1 MLAVACLGGP
11 EGKGQSEGRSLRTW
25 VDTLNLPLCE
35 QGTFETW
42 GVWIESASSTDTVV
56 GFRLQDSV
64 LAVELTLRWD
74 TSRVRLLP
82 PYVLTPVQSLV
93 GRLVSKVQA
102 VDTVTGELYISASA
116 DLSLRPAVGTGIPL
130 FYLKGRVR
138 PSDTAVGIPE
148 GGARVQQISLEGRL
162 GEEVTTVR
170 HLPGYVQIVR
180 DTTPEYTGRLSL
192 IGTDMDTA
200 NTDSIEVTGENIDS
214 QRVRELSFSLVVD
227 TTAVMFAEVLPLAV
241 DHPWGDVERSIE
253 LADGRIDV
261 RYGRSDGAELPTVG
275 TASLLEVLLHR
286 TTDSQ
291 FIAEVE
297 IVDGGINGTS
307 CLGRVTGMAGSI
319 SGARIVPVDTTGDT
333 TTVGVRNGHDQLQER
348 RYIET
353 LAGGVLMLAEG
364 VREVSLYDPAGR
376 QLGLRPIHDGQPM
389 LVEIEKGYSGP
400 IFAVLRL
407 TDGRILRVKQYIT
420 SE

>member
-25 VDTLNLPLCE
+25 VDTLNLSLCE
-35 QGTFETW
+35 EGTFETW

-93 GRLVSKVQA
+93 GRLVSKVQG

-116 DLSLRPAVGTGIPL
+116 DLSMRPVVGTGIPL

-138 PSDTAVGIPE
+138 ATDTTVGIPE
-148 GGARVQQISLEGRL
+148 GGARVQQLSLEGRL

-170 HLPGYVQIVR
+170 HLPGYVQVVR
-180 DTTPEYTGRLSL
+180 DTTPEYTGRLRL
-192 IGTDMDTA
+192 IGTDIDTA
-200 NTDSIEVTGENIDS
+200 TTGSVEVMGENIDS

-227 TTAVMFAEVLPLAV
+227 TAEVVFVEAFPLPAG
-241 DHPWGDVERSIE
+241 HPWSGVERNIE
-253 LADGRIDV
+253 LTDGRIDV
-261 RYGRSDGAELPTVG
+261 RYGRSDGAELPTVDS
-275 TASLLEVLLHR
+275 ASLLEVLLQR

-291 FIAEVE
+291 FVAEVD
-297 IVDGGINGTS
+297 IVDGAINPTS
-307 CLGRVTGMAGSI
+307 CLGRITGMSGSV

-333 TTVGVRNGHDQLQER
+333 TDVSVRNRHDELQER
-348 RYIET
+348 RYIES
-353 LAGGVLMLAEG
+353 LGGSVLMFGEG
-364 VREVSLYDPAGR
+364 VKEVSLYDPAGR
-376 QLGLRPIHDGQPM
+376 QLGLRPIHDRHPM